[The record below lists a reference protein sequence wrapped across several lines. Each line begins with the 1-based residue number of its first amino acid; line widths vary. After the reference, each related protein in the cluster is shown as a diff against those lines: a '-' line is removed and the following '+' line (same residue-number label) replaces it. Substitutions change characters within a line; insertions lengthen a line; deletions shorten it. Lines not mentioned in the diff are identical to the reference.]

1 MKSNK
6 KEKLQAKLDTLQ
18 LNLVELKSTFN
29 PDVLTYNQYVNRQ
42 KEIRVLEN
50 EANQLQFVLNYG
62 FVNYFDIE
70 LGKKYKYF
78 NSFEGVDAIIIIHSI
93 ERIYD
98 SYVDSNMFTS
108 YKITYT
114 DTEDNLQTWNVLN
127 DSSYGWLYEVDG
139 GKISLEEIGN
149 ENR

>member
-6 KEKLQAKLDTLQ
+6 KEKLQSKLDTLK
-18 LNLVELKSTFN
+18 LNLLELKSTFN

-70 LGKKYKYF
+70 IGKKYKYF
-78 NSFEGVDAIIIIHSI
+78 NSFESVDTTIILHSI
-93 ERIYD
+93 EQIYD
-98 SYVDSNMFTS
+98 SCVDSNMFTS

-127 DSSYGWLYEVDG
+127 ESSYGWVYEVDG
-139 GKISLEEIGN
+139 GKISLEEM
-149 ENR
+149 EE